1 MFSIYIYIYIYIYK
15 RTKRFANKKNVAGKK
30 TVQFFYMQIYVKTA
44 KPEKVLVSAK
54 PEITIVLTI
63 VTLQI
68 KKNTTCRTE
77 VQKIIKQITDKR

>member
-1 MFSIYIYIYIYIYK
+1 M
-15 RTKRFANKKNVAGKK
+15 
-30 TVQFFYMQIYVKTA
+30 QFFYMQIYVKTE